1 MIKIVFFGEISARN
15 MNEVVERL
23 RKLQV
28 RREVTDRLEKIKS
41 RRSEKYKDD
50 RDIDVVTERLQKLQV
65 NEVAER
71 LQKLKVRREVTDRL
85 EKIKERRHKD

>member
-1 MIKIVFFGEISARN
+1 MVDTTK
-15 MNEVVERL
+15 L
-23 RKLQV
+23 R
-28 RREVTDRLEKIKS
+28 RPEKG
-41 RRSEKYKDD
+41 
-50 RDIDVVTERLQKLQV
+50 V